1 MLPGHDPIKAC
12 PCDASIIA
20 EVSAGLKG
28 TGSLNNK

>member
-12 PCDASIIA
+12 LCNAAIIA
-20 EVSAGLKG
+20 EISSGLKG